1 MLQAKKWGESGPKEV
16 CELNE
21 DILDNVFDN
30 AITAATLIKNRKT
43 LTIDY
48 VPERLPFRD
57 KETTTIAQSL
67 SVVLRHG
74 RPSNL
79 LIFGKPGTG
88 KTAVVKNVI
97 ERLSNKAKNLGIQ
110 ITVPIVNGKSANT
123 AYKVLYEIAESIG
136 INKEEKKFQV
146 HFTGLSM
153 GEATDRILDYIK
165 RKNLKVV
172 LVIDEID
179 SLVDKNGD
187 DILYNFTRA
196 NERILS
202 DQFIS
207 LIGISNSLTFKDK
220 LDPRVR
226 SSLSEEEMIFNPYT
240 IEQLREI
247 LVDRCSL
254 AFHKDI
260 ISSATINLCAAMAGR
275 ETGDARKAID
285 LLRVAAEIAEREGL
299 TTVQETHIRLAQEK
313 IDRDTN
319 YEILKNSTTHTKIVI
334 LSIINS
340 SNNGNT
346 GEIYDTYSHLCTQL
360 EQEPLTQRRI
370 TQIISELDQLGLVT
384 TNVVNLGRYGRTQ
397 RIKLTVPINTIKEAF
412 KHDIILVSIIQQLN

>member
-1 MLQAKKWGESGPKEV
+1 MGRASGEVYS
-16 CELNE
+16 LNE
-21 DILDNVFDN
+21 DIVDNIFNN
-30 AITAATLIKNRKT
+30 AITGTTLIKDRKT

-48 VPERLPFRD
+48 VPEKLPFRNN
-57 KETTTIAQSL
+57 ESTSIAQTL
-67 SVVLRHG
+67 SVAFRQG

-88 KTAVVKNVI
+88 KTAVIKNVV
-97 ERLSNKAKNLGIQ
+97 ERLVNKAKLLNIH
-110 ITVPIVNGKSANT
+110 ITVPVVNGKTANT
-123 AYKVLYEIAESIG
+123 SYKILYEIAEAMG
-136 INKEEKKFQV
+136 INQEEKKFQV
-146 HFTGLSM
+146 YFTGLSI

-165 RKNLKVV
+165 LKKLKVI

-196 NERILS
+196 NERISS

-226 SSLSEEEMIFNPYT
+226 SSLSEEELVFNPYT
-240 IEQLREI
+240 IDQLKQI
-247 LVDRCSL
+247 LVDRCKL
-254 AFHKDI
+254 AFYDDS
-260 ISSATINLCAAMAGR
+260 ISLGTINLCAAMAGR

-285 LLRVAAEIAEREGL
+285 LLRVAAEIAEQNRMS
-299 TTVQETHIRLAQEK
+299 TVQESHIRIAQEK

-334 LSIINS
+334 LSLINPS
-340 SNNGNT
+340 SDSNT
-346 GEIYDTYSHLCTQL
+346 GQIYDTYTHLCNQL
-360 EQEPLTQRRI
+360 QQEPLTQRRI

-384 TNVVNLGRYGRTQ
+384 TSIINLGRYGRTQ
-397 RIKLTVPINTIKEAF
+397 KIRLAIPINSIKDAF
-412 KHDIILVSIIQQLN
+412 RDDYTLKTLLQELK